1 MLVIALQPQLLAVAS
16 ISLLRAVVVYIVL
29 LAINRAGRQHLAGW
43 LLVVGPLALITFT
56 ALAAG
61 GVRSPGVQFFFVMS
75 MVAVLVL
82 GPRAGVWTGLSC
94 VLLTFGLALAE
105 TLGLLPEARVHYSA
119 WALWALN
126 GMYVSYFV
134 FGLRMSMRTLTEAL
148 ARSEQELAQRRR
160 AELERAQL
168 LDETQQLAGELECH
182 RQHLE
187 ELVRQRTDELRKARD
202 AADQANQAKSQFLA
216 NMSHEI
222 RTPMNAVLGFTQL
235 LLRDAG
241 LAAEHRRY
249 LETVSRAGDHLMLLI
264 DDLLR
269 LAKLDAGRDTVSS
282 IAFDLWAVID
292 DIAALFGARAVPKG
306 LALEVERAEA
316 VPRYIRCDEGK
327 LRQVLSNLVGNAIKF
342 TSAGRVTVRARI
354 SGSPHGARLVIEV
367 EDTGA
372 GIAADEM
379 VRLFRKFEQTQ
390 TGRISGSGTGL
401 GLAISRELVL
411 LMGGEIAA
419 ESQAGEGSVFR
430 FDIPF
435 TEVKA
440 DEIAHPP
447 AARGPVKLAAGHPA
461 LRILVADDIEDNRAV
476 LSGLLVPVGFEVRE
490 CVDGVQAV
498 REFEIWAPHLI
509 LIDFHMPE
517 LDGPSAIRR
526 IRALPGGDAVK
537 IACVTASA
545 SDDHRRAALDI
556 GADGFLAKPV
566 RDTQVLALL
575 GALLGVQY
583 EGLEVARPAPR
594 RAVTATEV
602 ARLPAALRDQL
613 RSATVSAD
621 LSAMIHV
628 IDEARRHDEDVAG
641 ALRELAERFEYTRI
655 TALLGDGP

>member
-1 MLVIALQPQLLAVAS
+1 
-16 ISLLRAVVVYIVL
+16 
-29 LAINRAGRQHLAGW
+29 
-43 LLVVGPLALITFT
+43 
-56 ALAAG
+56 
-61 GVRSPGVQFFFVMS
+61 VQFFFVVS

-82 GPRAGVWTGLSC
+82 GLRAGVWTGLSC
-94 VLLTFGLALAE
+94 MLITFGLALAE
-105 TLGLLPEARVHYSA
+105 TFGLLPEARVHYSV
-119 WALWALN
+119 WTLWTLN
-126 GMYVSYFV
+126 AFYVGYFV
-134 FGLRMSMRTLTEAL
+134 FGLRMSMRTLTDAL
-148 ARSEQELAQRRR
+148 ERAEQELVQRRR
-160 AELERAQL
+160 AELERARL
-168 LDETQQLAGELECH
+168 LDETQQLAGELERH

-249 LETVSRAGDHLMLLI
+249 LETVGRAGDHLMLLI

-269 LAKLDAGRDTVSS
+269 LAKLEAGRDSVSS
-282 IAFDLWAVID
+282 IAFDLWAAID
-292 DIAALFGARAVPKG
+292 DIAALFRARAVHKG
-306 LALEVERAEA
+306 LVLEVERAED

-342 TSAGRVTVRARI
+342 TSAGRVTVRARS
-354 SGSPHGARLVIEV
+354 SGSPHVARLVIEV

-379 VRLFRKFEQTQ
+379 ARLFRKFEQTQ
-390 TGRISGSGTGL
+390 SGQISGSGTGL

-419 ESQAGEGSVFR
+419 DSRAGAGSVFR

-440 DEIAHPP
+440 DEIAHRP
-447 AARGPVKLAAGHPA
+447 AARGPVKLAAGHQV

-476 LSGLLVPVGFEVRE
+476 LSGLLTPIGFAVRE

-498 REFEIWAPHLI
+498 RAFETWAPHLI
-509 LIDFHMPE
+509 LIDVHMPE
-517 LDGPSAIRR
+517 LDGLSAIRR
-526 IRALPGGDAVK
+526 IRALPGGGAVK
-537 IACVTASA
+537 IVCVTASA
-545 SDDHRRAALDI
+545 SDDHRRAALDA
-556 GADGFLAKPV
+556 GADDFLAKPV

-575 GALLGVQY
+575 GALLDVTYQ
-583 EGLEVARPAPR
+583 GLEDAPPAPR
-594 RAVTATEV
+594 RAVTASEV
-602 ARLPAALRDQL
+602 ARLPAALRDRL

-621 LSAMIHV
+621 LGAMIHL

-655 TALLGDGP
+655 TTLLGDGS